1 MSEQLSPNKFE
12 NDDFNLNNENID
24 YENLIIRLKEISKT
38 IFLLEKKYI

>member
-1 MSEQLSPNKFE
+1 MNEKFTSNNVE
-12 NDDFNLNNENID
+12 NNEFTFNNENID